1 MTVPHNIKFLGVV
14 APFLSGFV
22 LYEVKIFFFHMFL
35 SSGLF
40 PGCVTLQVGE
50 EEVWDYFFHFFSL
63 IFTGKYDG
71 GFLSKS
77 FYWAQISS
85 IMYLGVG
92 HWIWMQLGIIF
103 AEL

>member
-1 MTVPHNIKFLGVV
+1 
-14 APFLSGFV
+14 
-22 LYEVKIFFFHMFL
+22 MFL

-40 PGCVTLQVGE
+40 PGRVTLQVGE

-71 GFLSKS
+71 GILSKS
-77 FYWAQISS
+77 FTDQICS

-92 HWIWMQLGIIF
+92 LWIWMQLGVIF

>member
-1 MTVPHNIKFLGVV
+1 
-14 APFLSGFV
+14 
-22 LYEVKIFFFHMFL
+22 MFL

-40 PGCVTLQVGE
+40 PGRVTLQVGE

-77 FYWAQISS
+77 FY
-85 IMYLGVG
+85 
-92 HWIWMQLGIIF
+92 
-103 AEL
+103 